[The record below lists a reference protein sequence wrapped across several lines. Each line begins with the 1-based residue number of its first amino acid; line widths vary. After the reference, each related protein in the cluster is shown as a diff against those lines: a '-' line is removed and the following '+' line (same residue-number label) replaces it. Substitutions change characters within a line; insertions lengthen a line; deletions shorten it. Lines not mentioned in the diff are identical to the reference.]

1 MEDIISKLAEIEAAA
16 SHIMDDVAEQK
27 KQLALEYDQAVQ
39 DFDQA
44 IDEENQ
50 KKAAGIREG
59 LKIQMEEKL
68 ARQKSET
75 ARILEELD
83 RHYEECHTALAEE
96 IYNRILRM

>member
-68 ARQKSET
+68 ARQESET
-75 ARILEELD
+75 TRILEELD